1 MSDAVERVLVVPRHV
16 VPERAAW
23 YGLRTSGIDDFLA
36 VVEAHGRYEP
46 RSEMEVDPGFKQ
58 IIPYLVLRDGERYF
72 LMRRTRAGGDKHR
85 GTIPIRVGGA
95 TTRTSLPDQHPARRP
110 S

>member
-16 VPERAAW
+16 VPDRAAW

-58 IIPYLVLRDGERYF
+58 IIPYLVLRDGERISSCVAPGPVA
-72 LMRRTRAGGDKHR
+72 MRDCTTAGR
-85 GTIPIRVGGA
+85 SA
-95 TTRTSLPDQHPARRP
+95 
-110 S
+110 